1 MDPALSHTEPQTQAG
16 VASAEQGVVML
27 DGPNGVAVAMTPD
40 AALSTGQSLIAAA
53 EVARVQQPDT
63 E

>member
-1 MDPALSHTEPQTQAG
+1 MDALSHTEPQTQPG

-53 EVARVQQPDT
+53 EVARVQQPDP